1 MGPCGAKLSEN
12 VKSWLAKGFAVAYGI
27 ISFAVVF
34 IVKYLPGVL
43 QVNISLKVFKSFLA
57 RPQALLFFSRTVHG
71 YLSHILQMLEQVL
84 YLTNAIL
91 CTLMKR

>member
-34 IVKYLPGVL
+34 IVKFLPGVL
-43 QVNISLKVFKSFLA
+43 QVNISLKVLKAFWPDPRLFYFFKNS
-57 RPQALLFFSRTVHG
+57 PWIS
-71 YLSHILQMLEQVL
+71 
-84 YLTNAIL
+84 LTYTTDA
-91 CTLMKR
+91 